1 MSPAWILAL
10 LVGLYLVI
18 ARSIAVLD
26 PKLERKIWKN
36 FARRPKYSIERMGFV
51 LIALALVMIYFAAYE
66 YVTFPAAVIL
76 ITAGWLLCMGCLS
89 VEVKPATSMS
99 LFFARK
105 SSTWIRLTSLLFV
118 VLGIAV
124 IYIVLILE

>member
-10 LVGLYLVI
+10 LVGLYMVI
-18 ARSIAVLD
+18 ARGIAVLA

-36 FARRPKYSIERMGFV
+36 FAKRPNHNIERMGFV

-76 ITAGWLLCMGCLS
+76 VAAGWLLCMGCLS

-99 LFFARK
+99 HFFAKK
-105 SSTWIRLTSLLFV
+105 SSLWIRLTSLIFV

-124 IYIVLILE
+124 IYIILLIE